1 MNSGDNFSGN
11 DGAVLRAR
19 GLDAPTER
27 QIHTEV
33 RDDLL
38 AQPVRPV
45 LCGGDRLQVQGLRLQ
60 EQIDR
65 DDRNAPSFFYA
76 HSGLGSIL
84 DTVAKDTE
92 DTGGLTILALS

>member
-1 MNSGDNFSGN
+1 MTMNFSD
-11 DGAVLRAR
+11 DGAVFRPR

-27 QIHTEV
+27 QIHPEV

-65 DDRNAPSFFYA
+65 DDRNAPSCLYTLRRPVMCEVLSTRIWGVPPA
-76 HSGLGSIL
+76 
-84 DTVAKDTE
+84 
-92 DTGGLTILALS
+92 GGPLL